1 MAKKSY
7 AWFEKTRRTKLLELA
22 QKQITTALDT
32 VTLLNQA
39 MNNISKAKVEDA
51 RQHIEKLF
59 TVEEEI
65 DQLRTEVFKELSK
78 GAALF
83 ADYREDLLH
92 LVKRLDTFADHVKD
106 AARCIVMLGDA
117 KIPDEL
123 WTKAVHITSTLVEC
137 ATALRSSI
145 QNISANPEEAMEG
158 AAKVEEFEA
167 GIDREYLETKSLFIK
182 YAEHINCG
190 ALIIFDDMIEFLE
203 EAADMCADTADYI
216 VTLASSV

>member
-7 AWFEKTRRTKLLELA
+7 AWFERHRRTKLLDLA
-22 QKQITTALDT
+22 QEQITTALDT
-32 VTLLNQA
+32 VTLLHKA
-39 MNNISKAKVEDA
+39 MQQIAAAKVKESMDTV
-51 RQHIEKLF
+51 EKLF
-59 TVEEEI
+59 KVEEEI
-65 DQLRTEVFKELSK
+65 DRLRAEVFKELSK

-106 AARCIVMLGDA
+106 AARCIKMLGDS

-123 WTKAVHITSTLVEC
+123 WSRTVNITSTLVDC

-145 QNISANPEEAMEG
+145 KNISANPTEAVKG
-158 AAKVEEFEA
+158 AKQVDAIEA
-167 GIDREYLETKSLFIK
+167 GIDKEYLETKSLFIK
-182 YAEHINCG
+182 YAEQINGG

-216 VTLASSV
+216 VTLASAE

>member
-39 MNNISKAKVEDA
+39 MQEISKEKVKDAK
-51 RQHIEKLF
+51 QHIEKLF

-65 DQLRTEVFKELSK
+65 DHLRTEVFKELSK

-106 AARCIVMLGDA
+106 AARCIVMLGDS
-117 KIPDEL
+117 KIPECL
-123 WTKAVHITSTLVEC
+123 PRWHGSCQVTVSEPPTSLNGIS
-137 ATALRSSI
+137 LFSK
-145 QNISANPEEAMEG
+145 ISASISVMCFTSNGNSSP
-158 AAKVEEFEA
+158 
-167 GIDREYLETKSLFIK
+167 
-182 YAEHINCG
+182 INSG
-190 ALIIFDDMIEFLE
+190 
-203 EAADMCADTADYI
+203 
-216 VTLASSV
+216 